1 MGSKNK
7 IAKLI
12 LPILNSER
20 KNSTWVEP
28 FVGGAN
34 MIDKASGDRIGNDTH
49 FYLIELLKAV
59 RDGWRPPEN
68 ITKEEYYKIK
78 ENEKDFPPELVG
90 FAGFLCSF
98 GGKWWGGFAKNS
110 KNDNY
115 AARGSRCLIKQSKN
129 LQGVNFFYG
138 SYLDLVIPANSLIYC
153 DPPYEGT
160 TKYANKF
167 NHDEFWEWCRKQKE
181 NGHKIF
187 ISEYNAPK
195 DFKCLL
201 EVELKTTLD
210 KNSQYS
216 RLEKLFTL

>member
-1 MGSKNK
+1 MQYMGSKNK

-34 MIDKASGDRIGNDTH
+34 MIDKVSGDRIGNDAH

-129 LQGVNFFYG
+129 LQGVNFLCG

-153 DPPYEGT
+153 DRLMMAPQNTLINSIIMNFGNGAE
-160 TKYANKF
+160 NK
-167 NHDEFWEWCRKQKE
+167 RKMAIRFLLVSIMPQK
-181 NGHKIF
+181 
-187 ISEYNAPK
+187 ISNVCWK
-195 DFKCLL
+195 
-201 EVELKTTLD
+201 
-210 KNSQYS
+210 
-216 RLEKLFTL
+216 